1 MSGGDLSRLT
11 GERSAPQA
19 RRRIRVLIVDDS
31 ALVRSLL
38 SEMLA
43 SASDIEVAG
52 VAADAHAARDK
63 IKRLNPDVL
72 TLDVEMPR
80 MDGITFLRNL
90 MRLRPMPVVMVS
102 SLTERGADVTLDA
115 LALGA
120 VDYLSKPKIDLAA
133 TLKDYRDELLEKV
146 RTAACAS
153 VRALDPQ
160 RSTAFPGRA
169 HSADAVLPKAAAPKQ
184 LRTTDRI
191 IAIGASTGGTEAIKD
206 VLTRLPADCPGV
218 VIAQHI
224 PKAFSGPFAR
234 RMNDCCTVSVFEAQD
249 GQQIL
254 AGHAYIAPGDRHLLV
269 TRDGSRY
276 VCRLDDGVPV
286 NRHKPS
292 VDVLFRSVAQNA
304 GRNAIGVLL
313 TGMGKDG
320 ARGLKE
326 MLDNGSRTIAQ
337 DEASSVVW
345 GMPGEAVAL
354 GAAQHVVPLEHIAA
368 KVRALADAMDITREA
383 RSSSGGTTD

>member
-1 MSGGDLSRLT
+1 M
-11 GERSAPQA
+11 SAPGRDPGHNPA
-19 RRRIRVLIVDDS
+19 PGAGRRRIGVLVVDDS

-43 SASDIEVAG
+43 SAPDIEVVG

-120 VDYLSKPKIDLAA
+120 VDYLPKPKIDLAA
-133 TLKDYRDELLEKV
+133 TLQDYRDELVEKI
-146 RTAACAS
+146 RTAARAS

-160 RSTAFPGRA
+160 RIAPAPGPL
-169 HSADAVLPKAAAPKQ
+169 HSADAVLPKAVAAKP

-191 IAIGASTGGTEAIKD
+191 IAIGASTGGTEAIKE
-206 VLTRLPADCPGV
+206 VLTRLPPDCLGI

-234 RMNDCCTVSVFEAQD
+234 RMNDCCAVSVCEAQD
-249 GQQIL
+249 GQQVL
-254 AGHAYIAPGDRHLLV
+254 AGHAYIAPGDRHLLLV
-269 TRDGSRY
+269 RDGARY
-276 VCRLDDGVPV
+276 VCRLDDGLPV

-292 VDVLFRSVAQNA
+292 VDVLFRSVAQSA
-304 GRNAIGVLL
+304 GRNAIGALL

-320 ARGLKE
+320 ARGLRE
-326 MLDNGSRTIAQ
+326 MLDSGSRTIAQ
-337 DEASSVVW
+337 DEATSVVW

-354 GAAQHVVPLEHIAA
+354 GAAQHVVPLDAVAA
-368 KVRALADAMDITREA
+368 RIRQLAEAMDITREPRTA
-383 RSSSGGTTD
+383 ATRNT